1 MYSLKG
7 WDCSCSEFKEQE
19 EFLLEPFARG
29 KKHIYIRLIFAY
41 ARVEQYLGRFVQA
54 SEKFENLR
62 ALFTMSN
69 YTMFRKI
76 IVEIIR
82 TLIVRG
88 EYFRANDYVYRL
100 ASRELAPSVSVF
112 DTSEQN
118 MIKILK
124 NNRELGL
131 YLLITTSSIKRLKGT
146 GVESSEKLRVYNMG
160 IDGQLDRGVEYSYEI
175 VLGGKFDDSVKRT
188 QVLEDAEKRAE
199 DEQNSVRQDLRS
211 KAALLS
217 AKAKIVLQD
226 SIDIMIIEQSA
237 GNAADEQ

>member
-1 MYSLKG
+1 LKG
-7 WDCSCSEFKEQE
+7 WDCSCPEFKEHE
-19 EFLLEPFARG
+19 DFLLEPFVRG

-62 ALFTMSN
+62 SLFTMSN

-76 IVEIIR
+76 LVEIIR

-100 ASRELAPSVSVF
+100 ASRDLEPSISVL

-118 MIKILK
+118 IIKILK

-131 YLLITTSSIKRLKGT
+131 YLLITSSSIKRLKGT
-146 GVESSEKLRVYNMG
+146 GVESSEKLRVYSMG
-160 IDGQLDRGVEYSYEI
+160 IDGQLDRGVEYSYEV
-175 VLGGKFDDSVKRT
+175 VLGGRFDDSVKQT
-188 QVLEDAEKRAE
+188 QMLEEAEKRAE

-211 KAALLS
+211 QSALLS
-217 AKAKIVLQD
+217 AKAKSVLQD
-226 SIDIMIIEQSA
+226 SIDMCQESTAIHSSDQ
-237 GNAADEQ
+237 